1 MPLARV
7 RAALAGRARRWARRR
22 QGADA
27 LPFMLDRRRIYILPT
42 PFGMLY
48 ALNVFVMLLGS
59 MNYNNSLGLA
69 LTFLLTSMGLVAMH
83 HCHRNLTGIVI
94 SGVQTGEAFAGD
106 RLALTIGCENPT
118 AVSRHALQFEC
129 DDEIGQLDSL
139 AARGRSLVSLQLP
152 TAMRGVLRPER
163 LTLST
168 RFPFG
173 LFRAWSWFHL
183 PVSAVVY
190 PQANGT
196 QRPPASGGPD
206 HAGLELQQRGEE
218 DFRGFRSYHPGDS
231 PRHIAWKAFARGA
244 PLLVKDHT
252 GASGAPVVFELE
264 QVEERDLERRL
275 SQIARWIVDAEHHS
289 RAFGL
294 RLPGARLTPATGAA
308 QRRRC
313 LTALALFDVD
323 TAGVAP

>member
-7 RAALAGRARRWARRR
+7 RAALAERARRWARRR

-42 PFGMLY
+42 PFGLLY
-48 ALNVFVMLLGS
+48 ALTAFVMLLGS

-94 SGVQTGEAFAGD
+94 SGVQSGEAFAGD

-129 DDEIGQLDSL
+129 DAEIGQLDAL
-139 AARGRSLVSLQLP
+139 AARGRGLVSLQLP
-152 TAMRGVLRPER
+152 TATRGVLRPER
-163 LTLST
+163 LALST

-183 PVSAVVY
+183 PVAAVVY
-190 PQANGT
+190 PQANGR

-264 QVEERDLERRL
+264 QVEARDLEHRL
-275 SQIARWIVDAEHHS
+275 SQIACWIVDAEHHS

-294 RLPGARLTPATGAA
+294 SLPGTRLAPATGAA